1 MERVMAERQQQQE
14 VEDEDKV
21 NAEIAAF
28 LFTFAVSKMAD
39 PPKTDQ
45 EVYDWLLGNPPQ
57 EGDRI
62 PGTAKYYGGG
72 TIPPYETWLGSL
84 KQLRR
89 SSVDNICMARIDAK
103 IALAALEA
111 GELAT
116 AKRYA
121 IELLEDNTDRE
132 SWDYGNV
139 VHNMNEILGRVALRE
154 GDVDSAKE
162 FLLRAG
168 KTPGSPQLNSFGPS
182 LALPH
187 ELLVSGEKETV
198 IEYLGLLGKLW
209 RSELR
214 QKRAEQKQAL
224 LHQWEIDIRAGK
236 IPDHGKWRGA
246 GAL

>member
-1 MERVMAERQQQQE
+1 MERVLAERQQQRE
-14 VEDEDKV
+14 VEDEGKA
-21 NAEIAAF
+21 NAESAAF
-28 LFTFAVSKMAD
+28 LFKFAVSKMAE
-39 PPKTDQ
+39 PPKTDR
-45 EVYDWLLGNPPQ
+45 EVYDWLLENPPQ
-57 EGDRI
+57 KGDRV
-62 PGTAKYYGGG
+62 PGTAKYSGDA
-72 TIPPYETWLGSL
+72 IPPYETWLGSL

-89 SSVDNICMARIDAK
+89 SYVDKSRMALIDAK

-121 IELLEDNTDRE
+121 IELLENNTDRE
-132 SWDYGNV
+132 SWNYGNV
-139 VHNMNEILGRVALRE
+139 LHNMNEILGRVALRE
-154 GDVDSAKE
+154 GDIDSAKQ

-168 KTPGSPQLNSFGPS
+168 KTPGSPSLNSFGPS

-198 IEYLGLLGKLW
+198 IEYLGLLGELW
-209 RSELR
+209 SSKLR

-224 LHQWEIDIRAGK
+224 LHQWETDIRAGK
-236 IPDHGKWRGA
+236 IPDHRKWRGA